1 MLVFLP
7 TCRLVSKRNGTTW
20 ARRGSDTLWRTTMM
34 KVNWSLG
41 VDKQQQDAALRL
53 MVRAGQL
60 KR

>member
-1 MLVFLP
+1 
-7 TCRLVSKRNGTTW
+7 
-20 ARRGSDTLWRTTMM
+20 MM